1 MALLSGAEV
10 YDLMPSYAR
19 MVWWRL
25 LPNTGQ
31 IRFARRHES
40 AQMAPGG

>member
-25 LPNTGQ
+25 LPNTDCFQ
-31 IRFARRHES
+31 RVTPLEIAASH
-40 AQMAPGG
+40 